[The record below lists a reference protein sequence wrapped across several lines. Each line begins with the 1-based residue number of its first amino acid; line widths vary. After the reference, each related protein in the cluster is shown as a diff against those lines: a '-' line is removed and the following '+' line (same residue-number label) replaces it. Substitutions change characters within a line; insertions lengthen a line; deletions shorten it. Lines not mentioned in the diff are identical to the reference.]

1 MNMHR
6 TLTVA
11 VTLALSAFAAQAQ
24 SAAPHEGD
32 WSNYP
37 ATVEAP
43 STLTREAVI
52 AELVAARKA
61 GTLPRD
67 GEWDNVPAPISTQS
81 GTVLTREAV
90 RAEAMEAAK
99 AGAIVHGDQ

>member
-1 MNMHR
+1 MK
-6 TLTVA
+6 
-11 VTLALSAFAAQAQ
+11 
-24 SAAPHEGD
+24 
-32 WSNYP
+32 
-37 ATVEAP
+37 ATGPTTPPPSKPP

-67 GEWDNVPAPISTQS
+67 GEWYNVPAPISTQS

-90 RAEAMEAAK
+90 RAEAMAAAK
-99 AGAIVHGDQ
+99 AGTIVHGDQ